1 MSILWTKIK
10 KRREKS
16 SKNSQKDRMNKKL
29 KRLLMEMMMMKINKT
44 NKLMIKNRINNLI
57 IKKMI
62 NNYQNQDNCLK
73 KQMNKI
79 DMFPF
84 NLKIKRN
91 NYRKIFK
98 RQFLHKSISI

>member
-1 MSILWTKIK
+1 MSILWMKIK
-10 KRREKS
+10 KKGEKS
-16 SKNSQKDRMNKKL
+16 SKNSQKDRMDKKL
-29 KRLLMEMMMMKINKT
+29 KRLLMEIIIMKINKT
-44 NKLMIKNRINNLI
+44 NKFRINSRINHLI

-62 NNYQNQDNCLK
+62 NNYQNYNNYLK

-84 NLKIKRN
+84 NLKINKN